1 MGILAD
7 SGGYLMFLNWWR
19 RPSPPNT
26 IDTIYGAV
34 VAQARMPVFYGECG
48 VPDTVEGRFDMI
60 VLHLFL
66 LLRRMRVPK
75 LEKSGLSQALFDR
88 FCADLDANLREM
100 GVGDLTVPRR
110 MQSFAEAFYGR
121 SAAYERALATQDRDA
136 GSMAIARNI
145 FGQDSLTVG
154 ARKLSHYMFAAAA
167 ALEQTDDDA
176 IGNGKIVFPQSV
188 SAPELS
194 SGGGSEAGIQ

>member
-1 MGILAD
+1 
-7 SGGYLMFLNWWR
+7 MFLNWWR
-19 RPSPPNT
+19 RASPVDT

-34 VAQARMPVFYGECG
+34 VAQARMPAFYDECG

-66 LLRRMRVPK
+66 VLRRMRAPAF
-75 LEKSGLSQALFDR
+75 EKGGLRQAVFDR
-88 FCADLDANLREM
+88 FCSDLDANLREM

-121 SAAYERALATQDRDA
+121 SAAYDRVLDSGNRDA
-136 GSMAIARNI
+136 ASAAIARNI

-154 ARKLSHYMFAAAA
+154 ARKLAHYMVDAAAG
-167 ALEQTDDDA
+167 LTRISDDDIA
-176 IGNGKIVFPQSV
+176 KGKIAFPQTV
-188 SAPELS
+188 TGGELS
-194 SGGGSEAGIQ
+194 RSGDSDFRVRE